1 MKLMALAACHM
12 LDDVRIQQS
21 QTMSYVYLM
30 LVQRLRR
37 WPNIKPRWPS
47 VSPLLGRLDGHSS
60 RAQSN
65 HRLYPG
71 AFPHSMHNSNITAW
85 T

>member
-1 MKLMALAACHM
+1 MALAACHM

-47 VSPLLGRLDGHSS
+47 VSPLLGSPRWTQLQSS
-60 RAQSN
+60 VKSPTIPWRISSQHA
-65 HRLYPG
+65 
-71 AFPHSMHNSNITAW
+71 
-85 T
+85 